1 MTGRIK
7 SKDMT
12 MQWTRPDF
20 QEITL
25 GGELTAYVNTDDIV
39 HPTGDRSARTEL
51 TDGVD
56 SSRDTTA

>member
-1 MTGRIK
+1 
-7 SKDMT
+7 
-12 MQWTRPDF
+12 MQWIRPDF

-39 HPTGDRSARTEL
+39 HPTGDRSARTEV